1 MTSKIYKFLS
11 SKNFATDIIY
21 SHNQDFCRI
30 TEKASNIG
38 EEVLTV
44 IYYELAYRIC
54 DIQDICFRFLNLSET
69 MPLHIFKAKCK
80 KAIDNNTPS
89 ISYVI
94 TELKKHC
101 K

>member
-21 SHNQDFCRI
+21 NHNNDFCTL
-30 TEKASNIG
+30 TEKAENLG
-38 EEVLTV
+38 EEVLAV

-54 DIQDICFRFLNLSET
+54 DIQDICIKFLNLSEI
-69 MPLHIFKAKCK
+69 MPLGIFKSKCK

-89 ISYVI
+89 IAAVLL
-94 TELKKHC
+94 ELKKYC